1 MLTVKILKML
11 NQKMFTICSTQ
22 RNGCHRHQFGVRE
35 GTPRLRF
42 TIKTNEGA
50 ADLRRKLMGGEFV
63 KFERGWNYLGGREGE
78 RYRGEERERRE

>member
-1 MLTVKILKML
+1 
-11 NQKMFTICSTQ
+11 MFTICSTQ

-35 GTPRLRF
+35 GAPRLRF

-63 KFERGWNYLGGREGE
+63 KFERGWNYLGEREEEKVQGRGKRETGVSRSDREGFVF
-78 RYRGEERERRE
+78 